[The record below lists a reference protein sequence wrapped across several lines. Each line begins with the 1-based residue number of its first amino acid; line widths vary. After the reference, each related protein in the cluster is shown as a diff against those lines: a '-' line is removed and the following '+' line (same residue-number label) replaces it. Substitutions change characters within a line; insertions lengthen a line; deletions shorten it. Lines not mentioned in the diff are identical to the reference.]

1 MKIQNFTNDKG
12 NNTKNQ
18 FIIFD
23 DNGNK
28 FFQNYNS
35 IIVKISFENGKR
47 QVFLDAE
54 KWDYSKTTGKYRSQF
69 LRETKKETEQKIKT
83 GEYILTNLN

>member
-1 MKIQNFTNDKG
+1 MKIQNFKNNKG
-12 NNTKNQ
+12 NRVKNQ

-23 DNGNK
+23 DNGNQ
-28 FFQNYNS
+28 FFQSYNS

-47 QVFLDAE
+47 KVYLDAE
-54 KWDYSKTTGKYRSQF
+54 KWDYSKTTGKYRNQF

-83 GEYILTNLN
+83 GEYILINLN